1 MMSQTKKSIQIDA
14 NPMIM
19 NECLEAYAMGNEKE
33 GRRRVWIMY
42 RLACGAWSMRN

>member
-19 NECLEAYAMGNEKE
+19 NECLEAMLWETKKKAE
-33 GRRRVWIMY
+33 G
-42 RLACGAWSMRN
+42 S